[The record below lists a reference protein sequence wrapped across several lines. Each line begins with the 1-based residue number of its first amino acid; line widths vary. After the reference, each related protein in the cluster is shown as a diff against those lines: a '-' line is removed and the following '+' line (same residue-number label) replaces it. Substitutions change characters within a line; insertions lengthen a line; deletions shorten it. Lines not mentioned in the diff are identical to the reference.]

1 MHRNAVTG
9 GVTSIQQ
16 MSSTYSNDLIV
27 TMWLMLII
35 FTITR
40 IANQIYIPVS
50 RKQVDRSLLSL
61 SLHNSGDTKRST
73 CRTLERMPLDAKSDC
88 VGLSPQVHCP
98 GDQWLLV
105 VFFVQLRCFYFVLQ
119 VSWLVPANLK
129 WPPWLTSSAE
139 MINRD
144 PTKWNTKVRTTKA
157 LGIGCQEVQFDLLC
171 YSRK

>member
-1 MHRNAVTG
+1 
-9 GVTSIQQ
+9 

-27 TMWLMLII
+27 MMWLMLIM

-61 SLHNSGDTKRST
+61 SLFIFQLCLGVAPHSGDAKRST
-73 CRTLERMPLDAKSDC
+73 CCTLIVERMPLDAKSDC

-105 VFFVQLRCFYFVLQ
+105 FFFVQLRCFYFVLQ

-129 WPPWLTSSAE
+129 WPPWWTSS
-139 MINRD
+139 
-144 PTKWNTKVRTTKA
+144 PPKWSTVTQPNGTLR
-157 LGIGCQEVQFDLLC
+157 
-171 YSRK
+171 